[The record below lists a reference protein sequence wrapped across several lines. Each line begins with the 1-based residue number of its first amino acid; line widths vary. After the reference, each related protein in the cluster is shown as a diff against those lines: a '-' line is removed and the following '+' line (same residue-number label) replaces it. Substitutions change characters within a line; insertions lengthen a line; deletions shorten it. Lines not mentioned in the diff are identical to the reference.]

1 MRYLSLFP
9 FPSDPSDELVID
21 LHKPDK
27 ADVSYA
33 IELLSL
39 SVDHAYQSHFKSL
52 LKAKFPRT
60 SDHPYPRKSHLI
72 KTEFV
77 PKRLTADEAI
87 CLLKNL
93 QRRGKDKVKRKI
105 HPNSLCNL
113 RPAARFTS
121 QTRPTKPCLLSEQQ
135 VVQAMQLRINGCSW
149 RTVGDHLGVNA
160 ETVRSTLRR
169 KGINA
174 PNKGVISSEIQ
185 GAKVRAEG

>member
-39 SVDHAYQSHFKSL
+39 SVDQAYQSHFKSL

-60 SDHPYPRKSHLI
+60 SDHLDSSKSRQI
-72 KTEFV
+72 KTEFA

-87 CLLKNL
+87 CLLQGLK
-93 QRRGKDKVKRKI
+93 RRGKDKTKRQV

-113 RPAARFTS
+113 RPAARFT
-121 QTRPTKPCLLSEQQ
+121 QQNRPIKPCLMSDQQ
-135 VVQAMQLRINGCSW
+135 VKKAVELRNNGCSW
-149 RTVGDHLGVNA
+149 RTIGDSLGVNS

-169 KGINA
+169 RGNQA
-174 PNKGVISSEIQ
+174 SNPGLISS
-185 GAKVRAEG
+185 